1 MQENLKLP
9 PATIIINFHNEGVYA
24 HKSLLG
30 FQRIRD
36 YSALYGNR
44 VDLICVLDNAD
55 SLTKKIVHN
64 FIKSTKT
71 DNNQII
77 ETSFGSP
84 SAARNVGIDNTKTEY
99 VGFNDGDDLFTANRV
114 ENMLRLQL
122 SNQKPIVCFPE
133 KIISFGNNVASQTI
147 THSRMIPMAQMINY
161 HFWVSSSFAPI
172 WIYQK
177 HPFNE
182 RVNKNDQFAFEDWDF
197 NLRCIASNIELT
209 PVEDTYM
216 FYRRRKNSVLNEH
229 IAYNSL
235 VPPSSFFDIIKV

>member
-44 VDLICVLDNAD
+44 VDLICVLDNVD

-71 DNNQII
+71 NNNQII
-77 ETSFGSP
+77 ETSFGSL

-122 SNQKPIVCFPE
+122 SSQKPIICFPE
-133 KIISFGNNVASQTI
+133 KIISFGTKAENQTI
-147 THSRMIPMAQMINY
+147 THSRLTPMTQMINH
-161 HFWVSSSFAPI
+161 HFWTYASFAPI
-172 WIYQK
+172 WIYQR

-182 RVNKNDQFAFEDWDF
+182 NIGKESKFAFEDWDF
-197 NLRCIASNIELT
+197 NLRCIASSIELT
-209 PVEDTYM
+209 PVENTYM
-216 FYRRRKNSVLNEH
+216 FYRRRKNSMLTEH
-229 IAYNSL
+229 MAYNSF